1 MAGEDRSTHR
11 PRPVRGVAWRDG
23 APVLGARR
31 FRDRFDQRT
40 LGTLIG
46 QLGAVPLIVVALFTP
61 DFLIPGGMWGLA
73 GLTVYAVAVLVVTIT
88 AGTLTDRQF
97 TVVTGGGMIGVVIA
111 AALVAD
117 PGTSHLVLPFLAAG
131 PALAALQSPARTVVG
146 FVVAGSILGLV
157 SVVDRAATIPGQVIG
172 GGAIV
177 IAIFVPAY
185 LVYSLRMSLEAAL
198 ARQSAL
204 SETDPLTRVLNRRG
218 LVTRWDR
225 LAGRSHPVPGL
236 GRAIGFVEA
245 DIDFFKNLN
254 DRLGHS
260 AGDTVLIEVAQIL
273 QFVTGDRGLVAR
285 TGGEEFVIAYAAES
299 AGAFAEFCDEVRH
312 WVGTHTS
319 VTVSIGAVYAP
330 LPADWPRAQHRPAQ
344 AVIDELLRI
353 ADQEMYA
360 AKRNGRNQVSL
371 TWSDV
376 LTGPAP
382 EQRPGRSV

>member
-1 MAGEDRSTHR
+1 MTGEDRSTHR
-11 PRPVRGVAWRDG
+11 PRLMRG
-23 APVLGARR
+23 APWRGGEPVLRAQR

-46 QLGAVPLIVVALFTP
+46 QLGAAPLIVVALFTP

-73 GLTVYAVAVLVVTIT
+73 GLTVFAVAVLVVTVV
-88 AGTLTDRQF
+88 AGSLTDRQF
-97 TVVTGGGMIGVVIA
+97 VVVTGGGMIGVVIA
-111 AALVAD
+111 AAVIAD

-131 PALAALQSPARTVVG
+131 PALAALQSPARTVAG
-146 FVVAGSILGLV
+146 FVVAGTVLGV
-157 SVVDRAATIPGQVIG
+157 ASVVARATTIPGQVIG
-172 GGAIV
+172 GGV
-177 IAIFVPAY
+177 IAITVLVPAY
-185 LVYSLRMSLEAAL
+185 LVHTLRTSLEAAL

-260 AGDTVLIEVAQIL
+260 AGDAVLIEVAQIL

-299 AGAFAEFCDEVRH
+299 AGEFAEFCDEVRH

-330 LPADWPRAQHRPAQ
+330 LPADRPRARRRPAQ

-360 AKRNGRNQVSL
+360 AKHNGRDQVSL

-382 EQRPGRSV
+382 EQWPGGAV